1 MDLSI
6 STMRRK
12 NSGICLWYWILSGF
26 YWSPCDLLGVIF
38 DITISIYLSD
48 CLIPHLFTLL
58 FFFYLPPSSSPFQ
71 FLSPPQGRTSCL
83 VPWECL
89 DVPLRSQGHR
99 YQGARCG
106 LSSLLLLLLLARLPA
121 VQQGRNATEVQLQRC
136 SWFVH
141 CSRCY
146 WRISSA
152 PWWNVFEMF
161 FFFWALLARWAAWR
175 LSFYLSVCFWLFVIL
190 LIVIAVVGFVAIV
203 LFCWFYGCSRSA
215 FVPILVFYLL
225 LSLLVWFMF

>member
-1 MDLSI
+1 MWSFGRYLWYYHLYLSVWPLNSPSLYPSIFFLSASLFISLSI
-6 STMRRK
+6 S
-12 NSGICLWYWILSGF
+12 
-26 YWSPCDLLGVIF
+26 
-38 DITISIYLSD
+38 
-48 CLIPHLFTLL
+48 
-58 FFFYLPPSSSPFQ
+58 LPAPRSHRLPRSM
-71 FLSPPQGRTSCL
+71 G
-83 VPWECL
+83 CL

-161 FFFWALLARWAAWR
+161 FSELCWPDEWLEGCLFI
-175 LSFYLSVCFWLFVIL
+175 CLFVF
-190 LIVIAVVGFVAIV
+190 G
-203 LFCWFYGCSRSA
+203 
-215 FVPILVFYLL
+215 YL
-225 LSLLVWFMF
+225 

>member
-1 MDLSI
+1 MWSFGRYLWYYHFYLSI
-6 STMRRK
+6 WPL
-12 NSGICLWYWILSGF
+12 NSPSLY
-26 YWSPCDLLGVIF
+26 P
-38 DITISIYLSD
+38 SI
-48 CLIPHLFTLL
+48 
-58 FFFYLPPSSSPFQ
+58 FFYLPPSSSPFQ

-161 FFFWALLARWAAWR
+161 FFL
-175 LSFYLSVCFWLFVIL
+175 LSFVGQMSGLKVVFLFVCLFLVICNPSHRHCCCWFCCSCFIL
-190 LIVIAVVGFVAIV
+190 LI
-203 LFCWFYGCSRSA
+203 LR
-215 FVPILVFYLL
+215 VF
-225 LSLLVWFMF
+225 